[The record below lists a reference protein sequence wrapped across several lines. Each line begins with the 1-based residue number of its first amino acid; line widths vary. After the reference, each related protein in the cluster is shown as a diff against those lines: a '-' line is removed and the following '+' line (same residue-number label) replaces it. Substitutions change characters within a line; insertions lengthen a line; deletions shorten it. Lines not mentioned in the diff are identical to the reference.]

1 MNAQPQVAGK
11 PLAAFHLKLIALV
24 TMVID
29 HVTAVL
35 VSGQSPLY
43 TLLRGI
49 GRMAF
54 PIYAFLIA
62 EGCRHTRNR
71 EKYLLRLGVFALVS
85 QIPFILAFFPYD
97 WNEWSD
103 TPLILFLNSTNVFYT
118 MFFAV
123 ACIHIWETLRR
134 QSRALQLAAAGFF
147 AVCLAFWAWLLFNVT
162 GNAWPFILMIF
173 LYLACFLTACHG
185 LQNRAGREPDWLGN
199 VLCALPLL
207 PIFFLSEVVNCDYS
221 GFGVVLICLG
231 YLAKNRRQQIGVLAL
246 GMLYH
251 YGWGSWLEPVILWGN
266 PLRLEGAV
274 NVCFALLAAAA
285 VCCYNG
291 RRGRNIKW
299 AFYAA
304 YPVHIA
310 LLALLR
316 VILGL

>member
-1 MNAQPQVAGK
+1 MNAQPQAVGK
-11 PLAAFHLKLIALV
+11 PLTAFHLKLIALV

-29 HVTAVL
+29 HVAAVL
-35 VSGQSPLY
+35 VSIRSPFY

-49 GRMAF
+49 GRIAF

-62 EGCRHTRNR
+62 EGCRHTRSR
-71 EKYLLRLGVFALVS
+71 EKYLLRLGVFALIS

-97 WNEWSD
+97 WDYWSD
-103 TPLILFLNSTNVFYT
+103 TPWMLFLNSTNVFYT

-134 QSRALQLAAAGFF
+134 QSRRLQLAAAGFF

-162 GNAWPFILMIF
+162 GNAGPFILMIF
-173 LYLACFLTACHG
+173 LYLACFLTACHV
-185 LQNRAGREPDWLGN
+185 LQNREGREPDWLGN

-207 PIFFLSEVVNCDYS
+207 PIFFLSTVLNCDYDV
-221 GFGVVLICLG
+221 FGVVLICLI
-231 YLAKNRRQQIGVLAL
+231 YAARDRRTQIGVLTL
-246 GMLYH
+246 GILYE
-251 YGWGSWLEPVILWGN
+251 YGWEGWLKRVVQWGYAFQ
-266 PLRLEGAV
+266 LSGAASL
-274 NVCFALLAAAA
+274 CFALLAVLL

-291 RRGRNIKW
+291 QRGRSIKW

-316 VILGL
+316 AILGL